1 MKKEIDK
8 FIESVYDIT
17 YSSESGEKLENHV
30 NKLKG
35 IVNDN
40 QFLNSKT
47 YLKEI
52 EEIREQ
58 LEEVSTIFANNEDR
72 LLQTKI
78 QKRIANLARDIY
90 EHNRKIFIVHGRDL
104 IMRDRVCAL
113 LGRLK
118 LDYVILESE
127 HNNGATI
134 IEKFLTNAVDCGYS
148 IVLFSADDVGKLN
161 DSKAELKYRTRQNV
175 ILELGYF
182 LGTIGRKNIA
192 ILHQTGLEIDKPSDF
207 DGIVYEPFDDYG
219 AWKGKLIKEL
229 RKANIYVDSKL
240 ADRA

>member
-1 MKKEIDK
+1 MKKELDK
-8 FIESVYDIT
+8 FIESVYAIP
-17 YSSESGEKLENHV
+17 YSSESGERLESYAD
-30 NKLKG
+30 KLKD
-35 IVNDN
+35 IVSDGH
-40 QFLNSKT
+40 FLNSKA
-47 YLKEI
+47 YLNEI
-52 EEIREQ
+52 EEIKEL
-58 LEEVSTIFANNEDR
+58 LEDVSTLFTGDEDR

-90 EHNRKIFIVHGRDL
+90 EHNRKIFVVHGRDL

-134 IEKFLTNAVDCGYS
+134 VEKFLKNAVECGYS
-148 IVLFSADDVGKLN
+148 IVLFSGDDVGKLN
-161 DSKAELKYRTRQNV
+161 DPKAELKYRTRQNV

-192 ILHQTGLEIDKPSDF
+192 ILHQTGLEIEKPSDF

-229 RKANIYVDSKL
+229 RKANIYIDSKL